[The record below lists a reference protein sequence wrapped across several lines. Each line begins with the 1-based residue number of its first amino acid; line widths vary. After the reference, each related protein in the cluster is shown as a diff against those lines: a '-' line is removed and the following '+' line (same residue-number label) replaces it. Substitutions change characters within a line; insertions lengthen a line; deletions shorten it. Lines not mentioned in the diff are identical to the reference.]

1 VNLAWHDRQE
11 AGLELHAVTWRPR
24 GPVRVASTT
33 ALGGGL
39 GERSWFLNAQVPAGY
54 AGPDPAADLRA
65 IAASLGLEGQGVGM
79 MTARDV
85 RSAVLV
91 DDDGVEVL
99 VTVGLGWPTW
109 AAAPDGDEVAPGAGT
124 INLLVV
130 VPVRLSDA
138 ALVNAVATATEAKV
152 QALLEEDV
160 DGTGT
165 ASDAVCVAAPGTGSS
180 EPYGGT
186 RSRWGA
192 VVARNVHAA
201 VRRGV
206 R

>member
-1 VNLAWHDRQE
+1 MMPASPRSRREPGVARP
-11 AGLELHAVTWRPR
+11 AGGRPR
-24 GPVRVASTT
+24 AARRHLAAGGPRA
-33 ALGGGL
+33 GGVDHRARRWPRRAVVVPQRPG
-39 GERSWFLNAQVPAGY
+39 PAGY

-79 MTARDV
+79 MTAKDV

-109 AAAPDGDEVAPGAGT
+109 AAAPDWDEVAPGPGT

-152 QALLEEDV
+152 
-160 DGTGT
+160 
-165 ASDAVCVAAPGTGSS
+165 
-180 EPYGGT
+180 
-186 RSRWGA
+186 
-192 VVARNVHAA
+192 
-201 VRRGV
+201 
-206 R
+206 